1 MAIYFFY
8 YKNAAKN
15 STTSNCQKIILSVY
29 SLDSRRNM
37 LKTKYFIFI
46 FHYTSK
52 KYILL
57 KFQMKKEK
65 IKMGHIFDKFISF
78 LIVFFLTLD

>member
-1 MAIYFFY
+1 MFIFFVYGNIIFY

-29 SLDSRRNM
+29 SLDSRRNT

-52 KYILL
+52 KIYIT
-57 KFQMKKEK
+57 KIPDEK
-65 IKMGHIFDKFISF
+65 RKNKNGSYF
-78 LIVFFLTLD
+78 